1 MERGECTDRRSCHP
15 REVAMEPGGEPGCQI
30 FLEACPRLPCDPPS
44 PLTKI
49 FPLNLK
55 EIKLLVCASQSF
67 M

>member
-1 MERGECTDRRSCHP
+1 
-15 REVAMEPGGEPGCQI
+15 MEPGAEPGCQVL
-30 FLEACPRLPCDPPS
+30 LEACPRLPCGPLS

-55 EIKLLVCASQSF
+55 EIKLLVCASRSF